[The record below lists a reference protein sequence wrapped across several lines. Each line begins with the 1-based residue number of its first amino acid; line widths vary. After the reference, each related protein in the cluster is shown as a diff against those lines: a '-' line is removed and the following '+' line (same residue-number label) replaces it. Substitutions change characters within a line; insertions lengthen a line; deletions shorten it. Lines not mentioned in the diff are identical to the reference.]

1 MTGALP
7 MPIPGVSGPGPT
19 GIRPAAPGK
28 LPKQKAPNMR
38 TERIPVEPASIER
51 AAEIL
56 RAGGLVAFPTETV
69 YGLGARADDENAVK
83 KIFEAKGRPPGNPL
97 IVHVRGAAEAAEIAA
112 EWPPE
117 AERLAAAFWPGP
129 LTLVVARRSG
139 RVADAATAFGPT
151 VALRVPA
158 HPVAR
163 ALLDAC
169 RLPIAAPSANRST
182 SISPTTA
189 DHVLK
194 SLDGRIDAVLD
205 GGPAGYGIEST
216 IVDITSLPANLLRQ
230 GAIEEADIA
239 AIVPLIDRSGGEV
252 SAGERAR
259 APGMH
264 ARHYAP
270 RARVVLAAPGEAANE
285 ARAARSQWG
294 AKKVG
299 AIGLQGSA
307 DADEIARLSK
317 GADPLCAWIEILPAA
332 APGYAAGLYA
342 ALHRVDDAGC
352 DWLII
357 AAVPGAPAWAA
368 VRDRLLRASAAP

>member
-1 MTGALP
+1 
-7 MPIPGVSGPGPT
+7 
-19 GIRPAAPGK
+19 
-28 LPKQKAPNMR
+28 MR
-38 TERIPVEPASIER
+38 TERLPVEPASIER

-69 YGLGARADDENAVK
+69 YGLGARADNEIAVR

-97 IVHVRGAAEAAEIAA
+97 IVHIRGAFEAASIAA
-112 EWPPE
+112 AWSPE

-129 LTLVVARRSG
+129 LTLVVTRRPG
-139 RVADAATAFGPT
+139 RIADAATAGGST

-158 HPVAR
+158 HPVSR

-169 RLPIAAPSANRST
+169 GFPIAAPSANRST

-205 GGPAGYGIEST
+205 GGPTGYGIEST
-216 IVDITSLPANLLRQ
+216 IVDMTSLPANLLRQ
-230 GAIEEADIA
+230 GAIAEAEIA
-239 AIVPLIDRSGGEV
+239 ALVPVIDRSLGEV
-252 SAGERAR
+252 LLGERAR

-270 RARVVLAAPGEAANE
+270 RARVVLAAPGEAAVE
-285 ARAARSQWG
+285 ARAARSRRG

-299 AIGLQGSA
+299 ALLLDGSA
-307 DADEIARLSK
+307 DANELASLSK
-317 GADPLCAWIEILPAA
+317 GLEPLCAWLEILPAA

-357 AAVPGAPAWAA
+357 GAVPGAPAWAA
-368 VRDRLLRASAAP
+368 VRDRLRRASASP